1 MLEVLLSLLIL
12 VVIFAVVWWIFGM
25 VPVPAEFRWLVNVI
39 IAVIFLIALIALL
52 TGSYTLFPAHGL
64 VR

>member
-1 MLEVLLSLLIL
+1 MLEFLLSLLIL

-39 IAVIFLIALIALL
+39 IAVVFLIALVSLL
-52 TGSYTLFPAHGL
+52 MGGYTLFPAHHL
-64 VR
+64 LR